1 VGRVFTRSATAVG
14 DPSQCPW
21 QRGAQIPEPK
31 TREIRRHFSDDVRDV
46 VETLAVG
53 TVLTYGDLAR
63 EAGYAGA
70 ARAVGNYLSRCST
83 GLPWWRVVTST
94 GRLVP
99 GHEREQAR
107 LLRLEGI
114 LVANGRVVI
123 LGRSPRN
130 PKRSV
135 GGP

>member
-1 VGRVFTRSATAVG
+1 MPTAAR
-14 DPSQCPW
+14 C
-21 QRGAQIPEPK
+21 QIPDPK
-31 TREIRRHFSDDVRDV
+31 TREPRRQFSDDVRHV
-46 VETLAVG
+46 LETLAVG
-53 TVLTYGDLAR
+53 TVLTYGDVAR

-70 ARAVGNYLSRCST
+70 ARAVGNLLSHCST

-107 LLRLEGI
+107 LLLLEGV

-123 LGRSPRN
+123 FGRSPRN
-130 PKRSV
+130 PQRNVSR
-135 GGP
+135 P